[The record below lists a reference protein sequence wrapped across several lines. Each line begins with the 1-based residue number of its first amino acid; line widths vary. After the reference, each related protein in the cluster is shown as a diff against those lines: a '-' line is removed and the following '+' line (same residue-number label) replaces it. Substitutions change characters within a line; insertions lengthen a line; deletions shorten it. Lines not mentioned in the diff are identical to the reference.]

1 MSLRSNTAHS
11 IFLALLIVGLWP
23 DYAQPFFCIDHPSV
37 TLLACIESSQ
47 SDALK
52 LDSHFYLLTLMPWP
66 EVLAQT
72 FGVKTESF
80 PQKMWC
86 MKCVWR
92 WESNGPSKGT
102 RILWNASD
110 ISEVWRSFGQWIGQL
125 KKWQTHE
132 EVPASMLHF
141 WILWMYQLSWGAFG
155 WRAGAVATT

>member
-1 MSLRSNTAHS
+1 MSLRSNTAHC

-37 TLLACIESSQ
+37 TWLACIEWSQ
-47 SDALK
+47 S
-52 LDSHFYLLTLMPWP
+52 SHFYLLTLMPWP

-72 FGVKTESF
+72 FGVKTESS

-86 MKCVWR
+86 MKCVLKAKTLAMGVKR
-92 WESNGPSKGT
+92 SQRGNKNPLKC
-102 RILWNASD
+102 LWH
-110 ISEVWRSFGQWIGQL
+110 QWGL
-125 KKWQTHE
+125 KVFWTMNWTAKKWETHE